1 MKLVDLEGRIAKRR
15 HVTPFGNMEVPV
27 CGLPTIGNSTIDAT
41 RIMSFDVIPETV
53 DGKIVADSFDSAK

>member
-1 MKLVDLEGRIAKRR
+1 
-15 HVTPFGNMEVPV
+15 MEVPV

-41 RIMSFDVIPETV
+41 RIMSFDVILETV